1 MPPPD
6 KQRTANAPELTF
18 GANGPDLSHLS
29 ILVVGSNMETRG
41 IICSML
47 MNLKVTRIR
56 EASTVSAAYAMLQE
70 YPPDLI
76 ITDYE
81 TRPTNGVDFV
91 RWVRNGSDSPYPK
104 VPVILVSGRTDAN
117 SVRMARD
124 SGIDEFVALPFS
136 FNILFERIHAVTGGQ
151 RTFVQSRNF
160 VGPDRRR
167 RERPIQ
173 GKGRR
178 KKDDE

>member
-6 KQRTANAPELTF
+6 EQRTEDTAAETT
-18 GANGPDLSHLS
+18 GASGPDLSHLS
-29 ILVVGSNMETRG
+29 ILVVGANMETRG
-41 IICSML
+41 IISSML

-76 ITDYE
+76 IADYE
-81 TRPTNGVDFV
+81 TRPTNGIDFV

-104 VPVILVSGRTDAN
+104 VPVILVSGRTDAE

-124 SGIDEFVALPFS
+124 SGIDEFIALPFS
-136 FNILFERIHAVTGGQ
+136 FNVLFERIHAVTGGV
-151 RTFVQSRNF
+151 RGFVESRN
-160 VGPDRRR
+160 
-167 RERPIQ
+167 
-173 GKGRR
+173 
-178 KKDDE
+178 

>member
-6 KQRTANAPELTF
+6 EQRTEDTAAETT
-18 GANGPDLSHLS
+18 GASGPDLSHLS
-29 ILVVGSNMETRG
+29 ILVVGANMETRG
-41 IICSML
+41 IISSML

-76 ITDYE
+76 IADYE
-81 TRPTNGVDFV
+81 TRPTNGIDFV

-104 VPVILVSGRTDAN
+104 VPVILVSGRTDAE

-124 SGIDEFVALPFS
+124 SGIDEFIALPFS
-136 FNILFERIHAVTGGQ
+136 FNVLFERIHAVTGGV
-151 RTFVQSRNF
+151 RGFVESRNY

-167 RERPIQ
+167 RDRPIQ
-173 GKGRR
+173 GSERR
-178 KKDDE
+178 K